1 MTTARRQESEDLTG
15 VQDNEVGFNHRLREK
30 AVELF
35 GRHKTGTPEGS
46 GVELATVRQV
56 CGFTGGRTRCD
67 YGPIFWLSG
76 GRLPR

>member
-1 MTTARRQESEDLTG
+1 MK
-15 VQDNEVGFNHRLREK
+15 DNEVGFNHRLREK
-30 AVELF
+30 AFELF

-67 YGPIFWLSG
+67 HGPIFWLSG
-76 GRLPR
+76 ARLPR